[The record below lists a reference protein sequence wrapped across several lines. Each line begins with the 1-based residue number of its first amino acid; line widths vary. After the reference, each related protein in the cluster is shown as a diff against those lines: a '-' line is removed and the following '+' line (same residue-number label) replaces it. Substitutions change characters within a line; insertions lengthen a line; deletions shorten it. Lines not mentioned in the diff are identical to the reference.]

1 MKHFY
6 IGLSFC
12 SLLLLQGCFDNSDST
27 TKNNP
32 DGTKSSVQLQQEKA
46 DESN

>member
-6 IGLSFC
+6 VGLSFC

-27 TKNNP
+27 TNKP

-46 DESN
+46 DESK

>member
-1 MKHFY
+1 VKYFY

>member
-1 MKHFY
+1 MKHFF

-12 SLLLLQGCFDNSDST
+12 SLLLQGCFDNSDST
-27 TKNNP
+27 TKNKP

-46 DESN
+46 GESK

>member
-1 MKHFY
+1 VKYFY

-12 SLLLLQGCFDNSDST
+12 GLLLLQGCFDNSDST
-27 TKNNP
+27 AKNNP

>member
-1 MKHFY
+1 MKHFF

-27 TKNNP
+27 AKSNP

-46 DESN
+46 DESK

>member
-27 TKNNP
+27 NNP